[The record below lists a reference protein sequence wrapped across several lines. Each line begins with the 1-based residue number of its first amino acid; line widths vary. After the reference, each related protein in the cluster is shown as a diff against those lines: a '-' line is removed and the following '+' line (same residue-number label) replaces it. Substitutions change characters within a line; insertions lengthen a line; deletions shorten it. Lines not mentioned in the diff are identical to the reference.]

1 MNTLIRI
8 IKIIVVGF
16 VALIAIGVLI
26 ALATDNSIQ
35 CNRKDIACIEA
46 KLNEAKQAK
55 EADDAKKREAEEKAK
70 AEAEKAEDEKQAV
83 EFAKKLQELPFYCAA
98 AWESKFKRG
107 LRDPDSLS
115 FDYGGVRHAAAKDGT
130 WIVLVPYRAKNGF
143 GGTNVKEA
151 ACAYDIATAKV
162 LSVIQ

>member
-1 MNTLIRI
+1 MKHLI
-8 IKIIVVGF
+8 K
-16 VALIAIGVLI
+16 ALKVLGVLVGIFVGTAIFAGI
-26 ALATDNSIQ
+26 AESITNCGQ
-35 CNRKDIACIEA
+35 KDTACLE
-46 KLNEAKQAK
+46 EKQAK
-55 EADDAKKREAEEKAK
+55 TQQKKDEAERIKREH
-70 AEAEKAEDEKQAV
+70 EAT
-83 EFAKKLQELPFYCAA
+83 EFAKKLKELPFYCAA
-98 AWESKFKRG
+98 AWEAKFQHV

-115 FDYGGVRHAAAKDGT
+115 FDYHGVRHTAAKDGM